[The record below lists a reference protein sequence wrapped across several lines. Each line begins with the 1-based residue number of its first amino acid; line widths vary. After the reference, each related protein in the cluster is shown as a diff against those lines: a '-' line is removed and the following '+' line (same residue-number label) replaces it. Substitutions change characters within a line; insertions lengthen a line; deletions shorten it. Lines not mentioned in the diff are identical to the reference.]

1 MKLMRNIFLII
12 IFSFLY
18 TIIFIKYDLIILS
31 KIGIYHKIET
41 DNNNII
47 DSNKEFI
54 SNCNCTKNDKIKLI
68 KHETAQY
75 TIYLNDNYY
84 YNLTLHELHSSIF
97 TCDLYKTFLRG
108 KHQKVISYSLY
119 GTNQFYY
126 KNLKKISNIVKQK
139 YPDWFIRIYHDDS
152 INSSIICELEC
163 LNNNIDFCNIN
174 KLSIKNINFNYLHAM
189 MWRWLP
195 IGDQFVD
202 VFSSRDLDSL
212 IIQREID
219 SVNIWL
225 LESNK
230 VVHIMRDN
238 KAHGTEILGG
248 MWGFYNAR
256 NRILAFHLFNLIL
269 NSQRYNNVNSYK
281 KKNLNGNDQL
291 FLSDIYYLLKNEAII
306 HDSYF
311 CEKYGGDP
319 YPTERIGNCFIGAVG
334 ECNSTGLFEIC
345 PVKCRKYLEWITC

>member
-163 LNNNIDFCNIN
+163 LNNNIDFCNI
-174 KLSIKNINFNYLHAM
+174 
-189 MWRWLP
+189 
-195 IGDQFVD
+195 
-202 VFSSRDLDSL
+202 
-212 IIQREID
+212 EIPC
-219 SVNIWL
+219 
-225 LESNK
+225 
-230 VVHIMRDN
+230 
-238 KAHGTEILGG
+238 
-248 MWGFYNAR
+248 
-256 NRILAFHLFNLIL
+256 RILFVCFL
-269 NSQRYNNVNSYK
+269 NK
-281 KKNLNGNDQL
+281 C
-291 FLSDIYYLLKNEAII
+291 AI
-306 HDSYF
+306 S
-311 CEKYGGDP
+311 
-319 YPTERIGNCFIGAVG
+319 
-334 ECNSTGLFEIC
+334 
-345 PVKCRKYLEWITC
+345 